1 MFHYRQVRIN
11 LYLNLVCFAVKN
23 FIGNI
28 FRYFRKIHSD
38 TPPLFGGWATRASA
52 AGLVARAARASG
64 AVTEQAASKVKP
76 LFLAVCTEKF
86 YISY

>member
-1 MFHYRQVRIN
+1 MEIFFGILEKY
-11 LYLNLVCFAVKN
+11 AV
-23 FIGNI
+23 
-28 FRYFRKIHSD
+28 
-38 TPPLFGGWATRASA
+38 TLPPLFGGWATRASA

>member
-1 MFHYRQVRIN
+1 MF
-11 LYLNLVCFAVKN
+11 CCKN
-23 FIGNI
+23 FYWKY
-28 FRYFRKIHSD
+28 FRYFRKIRSD
-38 TPPLFGGWATRASA
+38 TPPLFGGWATRASGPTASA